1 MVRELTSSERCATTV
16 TDQFRKE
23 LENLVD
29 EHDRPCEFE
38 VTIEVRSPGHGDK
51 IAMDLCSQI
60 RLGAYDAM
68 DEFDERLSD
77 SRTET
82 DENGSKPEGRN
93 E

>member
-1 MVRELTSSERCATTV
+1 MVRELTSSERCAVTV

-29 EHDRPCEFE
+29 EHGRPCEFE
-38 VTIEVRSPGHGDK
+38 VTIEVRSPGHGDQ
-51 IAMDLCSQI
+51 IAMDLCKQI

-77 SRTET
+77 SRTES
-82 DENGSKPEGRN
+82 DS
-93 E
+93 